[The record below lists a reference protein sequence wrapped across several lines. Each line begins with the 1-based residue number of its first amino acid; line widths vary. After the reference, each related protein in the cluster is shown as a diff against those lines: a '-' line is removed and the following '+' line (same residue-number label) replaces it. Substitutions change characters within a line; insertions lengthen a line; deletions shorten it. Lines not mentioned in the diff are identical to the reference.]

1 MATKYGPDETDIK
14 NGCGLTEFVRRG
26 IISKRIS
33 DFKLSFL
40 ECISFYILW
49 GWTFSSVLVARY
61 LLLVAR
67 YFLLVASYFLS
78 VARYFLLVA
87 RYLFPDFY
95 GQLPDY

>member
-33 DFKLSFL
+33 DSKLSFL

-49 GWTFSSVLVARY
+49 GWTFSSV
-61 LLLVAR
+61 LVAR